1 MFIDQ
6 VTIRIQAGDGG
17 DGCVSFHREKYV
29 PRGGPDGGDG
39 GHGGN
44 LVFVAKN
51 TLRTLID
58 YRYKKLY
65 KAGIGMGGSG
75 NNMRGKDGADL
86 VLEVP
91 PGTVVRDAQSGRVVA
106 DLFHVNQPQ
115 VVLHGGR
122 GGRGNARFATPTRQ
136 APRFAQ
142 MGQRVGVYEV
152 ILELKTIADVGLVGF
167 PNVGKSTLLSVVSKA
182 RPKIANYHFTTLQPN
197 LGVVSVGE
205 DSFVMA
211 DIPGLIEGAHEG
223 AGLGQ
228 DFLRHV
234 ERTRM
239 LVHVVDISASEGRD
253 PVEDYHK
260 INEELSRYSEVLAS
274 LQQIVV
280 ANKMDLSVP
289 QENIDRLRAALPD
302 GTKFFAISAVTREGV
317 EPFLYAIAKVLQT
330 LPAPQPMEREM
341 EIEDLEQPEGFT
353 IERDGEDFVVDGPLA
368 HRLLYETYLDDPQ
381 SMKYFQQRLV
391 QTGIIDALREAGATQ
406 GDTVLMQGI
415 AFDFVE

>member
-1 MFIDQ
+1 
-6 VTIRIQAGDGG
+6 
-17 DGCVSFHREKYV
+17 
-29 PRGGPDGGDG
+29 
-39 GHGGN
+39 
-44 LVFVAKN
+44 
-51 TLRTLID
+51 
-58 YRYKKLY
+58 
-65 KAGIGMGGSG
+65 
-75 NNMRGKDGADL
+75 
-86 VLEVP
+86 
-91 PGTVVRDAQSGRVVA
+91 
-106 DLFHVNQPQ
+106 
-115 VVLHGGR
+115 
-122 GGRGNARFATPTRQ
+122 
-136 APRFAQ
+136 
-142 MGQRVGVYEV
+142 
-152 ILELKTIADVGLVGF
+152 
-167 PNVGKSTLLSVVSKA
+167 
-182 RPKIANYHFTTLQPN
+182 
-197 LGVVSVGE
+197 
-205 DSFVMA
+205 
-211 DIPGLIEGAHEG
+211 
-223 AGLGQ
+223 
-228 DFLRHV
+228 
-234 ERTRM
+234 M

-353 IERDGEDFVVDGPLA
+353 IERDGEDFVVDGPLV